1 MDDQH
6 SGYEN
11 TDVIGQTINGRYRIL
26 SRVGLG
32 AMGDVYR
39 ASDLKLDRQVALKI
53 LKGSLV
59 DDRVFRARFERE
71 ARAAGKLS
79 HHPNVITIFD
89 VDETKGRPFIVM
101 ELVTGGTLSS
111 RLQDGP
117 LQITEAILIS
127 KQVLGALAFAHANGI
142 IHRDIKP
149 SNILMGPAGEVKVS
163 DFGIASVYERNGDKD
178 LTLGSQ
184 VIGTPAYLS
193 PERAD
198 GKQVTPSS
206 DIFSVGVLLYEMV
219 TGERPFKGD
228 SPIAIVLAV
237 RSGIFVPPE
246 TINPYVPSG
255 LSKVIKRSLSLS
267 PEARYSSA
275 QHMAAALDFGTE
287 PDDTAPLVG
296 HAATQPIR
304 SEANST
310 VGLVREGLPATQ
322 IDSLKVRGEPEAKR
336 PVSSLRGEGD
346 ILTSWTVVA
355 AFARRSLS
363 HLGGRLGE
371 IWQRATKGPPHSAL
385 LFVFVAIIAF
395 LVAALL
401 FIHAGPSVPSH
412 SQRSTTSSVATTT
425 IPPTTTS
432 TAVTS
437 TTVLSPAPP
446 AGPSPGHGRKGH

>member
-1 MDDQH
+1 MGDQH

-11 TDVIGQTINGRYRIL
+11 TDVIGETINERYRII
-26 SRVGLG
+26 SHIGLG

-39 ASDLKLDRQVALKI
+39 ASDLKLDRQVAVKI

-101 ELVTGGTLSS
+101 ELVTGGTLST
-111 RLQDGP
+111 RLKDGP
-117 LQITEAILIS
+117 LQIAEAISIA

-149 SNILMGPAGEVKVS
+149 SNILMGPGGEVKVS
-163 DFGIASVYERNGDKD
+163 DFGIASVFDRDGDND
-178 LTLGSQ
+178 LTLSSQ
-184 VIGTPAYLS
+184 LLGTPAYLS

-198 GKQVTPSS
+198 GRRVTPSS

-237 RSGIFVPPE
+237 RSGVFVPPE
-246 TINPYVPSG
+246 TINPYLAAG

-275 QHMAAALDFGTE
+275 QHMAAALDFGAE
-287 PDDTAPLVG
+287 PEDTAPLIG
-296 HAATQPIR
+296 QAATQPIGIDV
-304 SEANST
+304 NST
-310 VGLVREGLPATQ
+310 IGLTSEGLPATQ
-322 IDSLKVRGEPEAKR
+322 IGSSKASADPEAKSHAS
-336 PVSSLRGEGD
+336 PFGNAGE
-346 ILTSWTVVA
+346 ILILWTAVA
-355 AFARRSLS
+355 AFVRRSLNQ
-363 HLGGRLGE
+363 LGE
-371 IWQRATKGPPHSAL
+371 RLANVWQKATKGQPHSAV
-385 LFVFVAIIAF
+385 LFVFVAMITF
-395 LVAALL
+395 LVVALL
-401 FIHAGPSVPSH
+401 FIHGGPSVPSH
-412 SQRSTTSSVATTT
+412 SHRSTTSTVVTTT
-425 IPPTTTS
+425 TPSTTTS
-432 TAVTS
+432 TAVTP
-437 TTVLSPAPP
+437 TTILSPAPP
-446 AGPSPGHGRKGH
+446 AGPPPGHGKKGR

>member
-1 MDDQH
+1 MDNQH
-6 SGYEN
+6 SGYEK
-11 TDVIGQTINGRYRIL
+11 TDVIGQTINERYRIL

-32 AMGDVYR
+32 AMGDVYK

-89 VDETKGRPFIVM
+89 VDETQGRPFIVM
-101 ELVTGGTLSS
+101 ELVAGGTLST
-111 RLQDGP
+111 RLKDGP
-117 LQITEAILIS
+117 LQSAEAISIS

-149 SNILMGPAGEVKVS
+149 SNILMGPGGEVKVS
-163 DFGIASVYERNGDKD
+163 DFGIARVFERNGDND
-178 LTLGSQ
+178 LTLSSQ
-184 VIGTPAYLS
+184 WIGTPAYLS
-193 PERAD
+193 PERTD
-198 GKQVTPSS
+198 GRQVTPSS

-228 SPIAIVLAV
+228 SPIAIVMAV
-237 RSGIFVPPE
+237 RSGVFVPPE
-246 TINPYVPSG
+246 TVNPYLPAG

-275 QHMAAALDFGTE
+275 QHMAAALDFGVE
-287 PDDTAPLVG
+287 PEDTAPLVG
-296 HAATQPIR
+296 YAATQPIR

-310 VGLVREGLPATQ
+310 VGLVSEGLPATQ
-322 IDSLKVRGEPEAKR
+322 IDLLKAPGDPEAKS
-336 PVSSLRGEGD
+336 PVPSLGEVGHFMA
-346 ILTSWTVVA
+346 LWTAVSA
-355 AFARRSLS
+355 IARRSLT
-363 HLGGRLGE
+363 HLYERLVE
-371 IWQRATKGPPHSAL
+371 MWQKATKGQPHSAV
-385 LFVFVAIIAF
+385 LFVFVAMITF
-395 LVAALL
+395 LVVALL
-401 FIHAGPSVPSH
+401 FIHGGPSVPSH

-425 IPPTTTS
+425 TPSTTTS

-437 TTVLSPAPP
+437 TTLLSPPPP
-446 AGPSPGHGRKGH
+446 AGPPPGHGRKGH